1 MKADIKADM
10 ISDPKSVQKSNQKFD
25 QKSDQKSDTKAAAKR
40 IRNKPLIVCIAV
52 PLLTGG
58 LSSLLTMGG
67 MAAFSQLQKPPLT
80 PADWV
85 FPVAWS
91 ILYVLMGVA
100 SYLVYTAN
108 ATPQMRYSALIAY
121 GVTLVFNFVW
131 PLLFFRLGMRLVA
144 LMWLLLLLGLVALTA
159 SIFGRVRKSA
169 GVLLLPYLVWT
180 AFAAYLNLGVYLLN
194 R

>member
-1 MKADIKADM
+1 MKADMKADKKAN
-10 ISDPKSVQKSNQKFD
+10 INSNQK
-25 QKSDQKSDTKAAAKR
+25 SDVTSDTKADAKAAVKH
-40 IRNKPLIVCIAV
+40 IRNKPLVVCIAV
-52 PLLTGG
+52 PLIVGG
-58 LSSLLTMGG
+58 LSSLLTMGS
-67 MAAFSQLQKPPLT
+67 MAAFRQLQKPPLT

-85 FPVAWS
+85 FPVAWG

-144 LMWLLLLLGLVALTA
+144 FVWLLLLLGLVALTA

-169 GVLLLPYLVWT
+169 GLLLLPYLVWT
-180 AFAAYLNLGVYLLN
+180 AFAGYLNFGVYLLN

>member
-1 MKADIKADM
+1 MKADMKADKKAS
-10 ISDPKSVQKSNQKFD
+10 INSNH
-25 QKSDQKSDTKAAAKR
+25 KSDVISDTKAAVKS
-40 IRNKPLIVCIAV
+40 IRNKPLVVCIAV
-52 PLLTGG
+52 PLIVGG
-58 LSSLLTMGG
+58 LSSLLTMGS
-67 MAAFSQLQKPPLT
+67 MAAFRQLQKPPLT

-85 FPVAWS
+85 FPVAWG

-144 LMWLLLLLGLVALTA
+144 FVWLLLLLGLVALTA

-169 GVLLLPYLVWT
+169 GLLLLPYLLWT
-180 AFAAYLNLGVYLLN
+180 AFAGYLNFGVYLLN

>member
-10 ISDPKSVQKSNQKFD
+10 ISDPKSVQKSNQK
-25 QKSDQKSDTKAAAKR
+25 SNQKSDTKAAAKH
-40 IRNKPLIVCIAV
+40 ILNKPLAVCIAV

-67 MAAFSQLQKPPLT
+67 MAAFRQLQKPPLT

-85 FPVAWS
+85 FPVAWG

-144 LMWLLLLLGLVALTA
+144 LVWLLLLLGLVALTA

>member
-1 MKADIKADM
+1 MKTDMKADM
-10 ISDPKSVQKSNQKFD
+10 NSVQKPGATSGVT
-25 QKSDQKSDTKAAAKR
+25 SDTKSDTKAAVKS
-40 IRNKPLIVCIAV
+40 IRNKPLVVCIAV
-52 PLLTGG
+52 PLIVGG
-58 LSSLLTMGG
+58 LSSLLTMGSR
-67 MAAFSQLQKPPLT
+67 AAFRQLQKPPLT

-85 FPVAWS
+85 FPVAWGL
-91 ILYVLMGVA
+91 LYVLMGVA

-144 LMWLLLLLGLVALTA
+144 FVWLLLLLGLVALTA